1 MEPDRWK
8 VILDQGRCV
17 SSGLCAA
24 MAGRWFEITT
34 QGTQTMHDELDP
46 NDDVIDAAE
55 GCPVSAISVVNAAD
69 GTVVAP

>member
-1 MEPDRWK
+1 
-8 VILDQGRCV
+8 
-17 SSGLCAA
+17 
-24 MAGRWFEITT
+24 MADRWFEITT
-34 QGTQTMHDELDP
+34 QGTRTVHDELDP

>member
-1 MEPDRWK
+1 METDRWK
-8 VILDQGRCV
+8 VTLDQRMCV

-24 MAGRWFEITT
+24 TAGQWFEITA
-34 QGTQTMHDELDP
+34 QGTRTVQDELDP

>member
-1 MEPDRWK
+1 
-8 VILDQGRCV
+8 
-17 SSGLCAA
+17 
-24 MAGRWFEITT
+24 MAGQWFEITT
-34 QGTQTMHDELDP
+34 QGTQTVHEELDP

>member
-8 VILDQGRCV
+8 VTLDQDRCV

-24 MAGRWFEITT
+24 MAGQWFEITA
-34 QGTQTMHDELDP
+34 QGTRTLHDELDH

-55 GCPVSAISVVNAAD
+55 SCPVSAISVVNAAD
-69 GTVVAP
+69 GTAVAP